1 MNSAVRLLL
10 AGALMSVGSL
20 SLADS
25 VAADSDEALALSILK
40 HLEVNGFRNSLRPRH
55 YPDGTTLGQTPYRV
69 YEKAADTEGSY
80 SAVDEEQSWIYSV
93 RVMERGKQGI
103 AICFV
108 DQNLHGSYLFAS
120 PLLVEKNRAG
130 HYVVV
135 KELPTT
141 PACRITRG

>member
-1 MNSAVRLLL
+1 MRSAVRRLI
-10 AGALMSVGSL
+10 AVALMSVGSV

-25 VAADSDEALALSILK
+25 VAQGSDEALALSILK

-55 YPDGTTLGQTPYRV
+55 YPDGTTLGQTPYRI
-69 YEKAADTEGSY
+69 YEKAAGAEGTY
-80 SAVDEEQSWIYSV
+80 SAVDEEQSWVYSV
-93 RVMERGKQGI
+93 RVMEQGKQGI

-108 DQNLHGSYLFAS
+108 DQSLRGSYLAAS
-120 PLLVEKNRAG
+120 PLRVEKNRAG

-135 KELPTT
+135 KELPIT

>member
-1 MNSAVRLLL
+1 MNSALRRLI
-10 AGALMSVGSL
+10 AVALMSVGSV

-25 VAADSDEALALSILK
+25 VAQGRNEALALSILK

-55 YPDGTTLGQTPYRV
+55 YPDGTTLGQTPYRI
-69 YEKAADTEGSY
+69 YEKAADAEGGY
-80 SAVDEEQSWIYSV
+80 SAMDEEQSWVYSV

-103 AICFV
+103 TICFV
-108 DQNLHGSYLFAS
+108 DQNLRGSYLAAS
-120 PLLVEKNRAG
+120 LLLVEKNRAG
-130 HYVVV
+130 HYVVI

>member
-1 MNSAVRLLL
+1 MNSAVRRLI
-10 AGALMSVGSL
+10 AVALMSVGGL
-20 SLADS
+20 SLADP
-25 VAADSDEALALSILK
+25 VAQGRDEALALSILK

-55 YPDGTTLGQTPYRV
+55 YPDGTTLGQTPYRI
-69 YEKAADTEGSY
+69 YEKAAGAEGTY
-80 SAVDEEQSWIYSV
+80 NATDEEQSWVYSV
-93 RVMERGKQGI
+93 RVMEQGKQGI

-108 DQNLHGSYLFAS
+108 DQNLHGSYLAAS
-120 PLLVEKNRAG
+120 PLRVEKNRAG

>member
-1 MNSAVRLLL
+1 MNSALRRLI
-10 AGALMSVGSL
+10 AVALMSVGSV

-25 VAADSDEALALSILK
+25 VVEGGDEALALSILK

-55 YPDGTTLGQTPYRV
+55 YPDGTTLGQTPYRI
-69 YEKAADTEGSY
+69 YEKAADADGTY
-80 SAVDEEQSWIYSV
+80 SATDEEQSWVYSV
-93 RVMERGKQGI
+93 SVMEQGKQGI
-103 AICFV
+103 IICFV
-108 DQNLHGSYLFAS
+108 NQNLHGSYLAAS
-120 PLLVEKNRAG
+120 LLLVEKNRAG